1 MRVKDLSRK
10 IISLR
15 LETYDNLKSYGSLGD
30 SFGDV
35 IDNLIEFGKSKGMT
49 QDVLKKVK
57 YDRVHK
63 RSASESTE
71 PHNQ

>member
-1 MRVKDLSRK
+1 MRVRDLSRK

-15 LETYDNLKSYGSLGD
+15 IETYENLKSYGSLGD

-35 IDNLIEFGKSKGMT
+35 IDNMITFGKSKGMT

-57 YDRVHK
+57 HDIRNGK
-63 RSASESTE
+63 PTKSPE
-71 PHNQ
+71 PPK

>member
-15 LETYDNLKSYGSLGD
+15 IETYENLKSYGSLGD

-49 QDVLKKVK
+49 QEVLKKVK
-57 YDRVHK
+57 HDIRNRKPTQSPK
-63 RSASESTE
+63 RPE
-71 PHNQ
+71 